1 MSRLIGQFDL
11 HYPNYHFSIKL
22 DIPAEGI
29 LAVLGPSGC
38 GKTTFLRC
46 MAGLERAPNGL
57 MKLGG
62 RTWQDESKGI
72 FFPLHRRLIGY
83 VFQEPRL
90 FPHLSVKSNLE
101 YGLRRRPS
109 HSRTLSFEAVVSI
122 LGLEPLLERRPRKL
136 SGGEQQRVAIGRA
149 LLRSPELLLLDE
161 PLSSIDTQKKPR
173 LLPFVKQLNS
183 EWRIPMIYVSHSLPE
198 VLQIAT
204 SIVVLKAGKA
214 IACGTLQEVFGR
226 LDLRGRLSDQEVGAI
241 LDTTVVGHE
250 VEFGLTQ
257 VQFLGRSLFVP
268 KQPLPIGAPLRVHI
282 LSRDVSLA
290 AGVSPVPTSV
300 LNVLEGTVVEIGQVK
315 GDKHSVDVKID
326 IGCPLLASITLKSL
340 SHLELRPGQQIFA
353 YVKAVALSQDY
364 DG

>member
-11 HYPNYHFSIKL
+11 HYPNYHFSIEL
-22 DIPAEGI
+22 DVPAEGI
-29 LAVLGPSGC
+29 LAVFGPSGC
-38 GKTTFLRC
+38 GKTTLLRC
-46 MAGLERAPNGL
+46 LAGLERAPNGL
-57 MKLGG
+57 MKLGE
-62 RTWQDESKGI
+62 RIWQDESQGI
-72 FFPLHRRLIGY
+72 FLPLHRRLIGY

-101 YGLRRRPS
+101 YGLRRRAFPS
-109 HSRTLSFEAVVSI
+109 SYLSFEAVVSI

-149 LLRSPELLLLDE
+149 LLRCPELLLLDE
-161 PLSSIDTQKKPR
+161 PLSSIDTQKR
-173 LLPFVKQLNS
+173 AEVLPFIKQLFT

-204 SIVVLKAGKA
+204 SIVVLKAGMV
-214 IACGTLQEVFGR
+214 IACGPLQEVFGR
-226 LDLRGRLSDQEVGAI
+226 LELRGSLPDQEVGAI

-250 VEFGLTQ
+250 VDYGLTH
-257 VQFLGRSLFVP
+257 VEFLGRSLLVP
-268 KQPLPIGAPLRVHI
+268 KQHLPVGAPLRVHI

-300 LNVLEGTVVEIGQVK
+300 LNVLKGTVVEIGHVK
-315 GDKHSVDVKID
+315 GDQHSVDVKID
-326 IGCPLLASITLKSL
+326 IGCPLLASITKKSL
-340 SHLELRPGQQIFA
+340 GHLELRPGQQVFA
-353 YVKAVALSQDY
+353 HVKAVALSQDY